1 VLLSAATASANALG
15 AFSGLM
21 HARDDARKGDP
32 RSCARILPM
41 RIVPWMQP
49 LFRDRAAAGR
59 ELAEALRGRHGVVV
73 GVARGGVAV
82 AAEVARELGLPLTA
96 VDVERV
102 NAHGR
107 RLGATTAHGPPYL
120 LVPEDVV
127 EDTVDRARRDAERL
141 EARLEHE
148 TLPVESREALLVDDG
163 AITGLTLAAACL
175 WAQAEG
181 AVRVVAA
188 VPVGHV
194 DGLRRLDEVAD
205 EVVCPHPLEEIAVVG
220 QAYDSFDPLD
230 EWYVGSLL
238 AERR

>member
-1 VLLSAATASANALG
+1 
-15 AFSGLM
+15 
-21 HARDDARKGDP
+21 
-32 RSCARILPM
+32 M

-49 LFRDRAAAGR
+49 LFRDRAAAGQV
-59 ELAEALRGRHGVVV
+59 LAEALGDRVGVVV

-120 LVPEDVV
+120 LVPEPAV
-127 EDTVDRARRDAERL
+127 EDFLARARRDAERL
-141 EARLEHE
+141 ESRLEHE
-148 TLPVESREALLVDDG
+148 TLPVEGLEALLVDDG
-163 AITGLTLAAACL
+163 AVTGLTLAAACT
-175 WAQAEG
+175 WARSESA
-181 AVRVVAA
+181 ARVVAA
-188 VPVGHV
+188 VPVAHV
-194 DGLRRLDEVAD
+194 DGLDRLAEVGD

-230 EWYVGSLL
+230 EWYLAGLL
-238 AERR
+238 AGR